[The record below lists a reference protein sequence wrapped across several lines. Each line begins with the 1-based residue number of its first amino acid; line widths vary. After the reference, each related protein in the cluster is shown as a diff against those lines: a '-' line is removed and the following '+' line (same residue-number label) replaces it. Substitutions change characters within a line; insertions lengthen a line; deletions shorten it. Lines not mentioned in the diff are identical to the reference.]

1 MDQKRVSTGQA
12 AKLCSVTPDTILK
25 WIKNNRVEA
34 VKTAGGHYRITKE
47 KLKPYMVESLIP
59 ESPDTKPIKINY
71 CWEYHA
77 QDDDVNEN
85 CRECLIFKSKAEK
98 CYLLAGLGKQAGHAQ
113 TFCSSSCYE
122 CEYFHFINES
132 PINVLIISENNEMK
146 ENLKMDV
153 KENLVLKATCCGYET
168 ATLIQDFRP
177 DYIIIDESMVKSNS
191 DELCKHIL
199 EDPRAHGS
207 QIILAIK
214 KHRANKELPEGV
226 CASVSIPFSAFD
238 MEECFQNLKE
248 NFYGKQPVLP
258 EITK

>member
-1 MDQKRVSTGQA
+1 
-12 AKLCSVTPDTILK
+12 
-25 WIKNNRVEA
+25 
-34 VKTAGGHYRITKE
+34 
-47 KLKPYMVESLIP
+47 MVESLIP